1 CVKGGKM
8 LELGLNGKNISTLE
22 KFNQGES
29 VSLRFA
35 FPDKIVLSSI
45 NGFMSRILAANDIL
59 FLQEAM
65 ITILRESILNAVKA
79 NAKRVFFE
87 KNNADMNK
95 VLEYNSL
102 MRQFKEKVVGD
113 MAAIES
119 DLKSSSYYAEFRIQK
134 TEEGIKTRIVNN
146 SPLHA
151 KEEERIKQR
160 MESAKHIKDFS
171 EAYDKLYDET
181 EGAGLGIILTMLLLK
196 NSGIPQS
203 NYSISADECKTEISL
218 IVPFKTKSD
227 ETLMAV
233 KEDIIN
239 EIHLLP
245 SIPTFINELLVL
257 CDDPDSSISQMSN
270 KVKGDPALSADI
282 LKLANSAGFAPNK
295 KIETIN
301 EALTRIGLSNFK
313 YILLAATTKRIMDQR
328 YKKFEQIWQHSLK
341 VAFYSRLITQN
352 FKLSSLT
359 EQIFI
364 SALLHDLGKL
374 VLLAVDNDLT
384 IKIADFVK
392 SHGIRTTTI
401 LEEISIGISHSSI
414 GKLISEKWNFAE
426 FITQAIAF
434 HHSPLLCDEKFSDII
449 NIVYLANIFCG
460 IEDRKYDYYFIE
472 PNILQKYNLSDES
485 KCIELHEKCKE
496 GFRNRP
502 ML

>member
-1 CVKGGKM
+1 M

-102 MRQFKEKVVGD
+102 MRQFKDKVVGD
-113 MAAIES
+113 MATIEA

-134 TEEGIKTRIVNN
+134 TAEGNKTRIVNN

-151 KEEERIKQR
+151 KEEEHIKQR

-203 NYSISADECKTEISL
+203 NYSISADECKT
-218 IVPFKTKSD
+218 V
-227 ETLMAV
+227 
-233 KEDIIN
+233 
-239 EIHLLP
+239 
-245 SIPTFINELLVL
+245 IP
-257 CDDPDSSISQMSN
+257 
-270 KVKGDPALSADI
+270 
-282 LKLANSAGFAPNK
+282 
-295 KIETIN
+295 
-301 EALTRIGLSNFK
+301 
-313 YILLAATTKRIMDQR
+313 
-328 YKKFEQIWQHSLK
+328 
-341 VAFYSRLITQN
+341 
-352 FKLSSLT
+352 
-359 EQIFI
+359 
-364 SALLHDLGKL
+364 
-374 VLLAVDNDLT
+374 
-384 IKIADFVK
+384 
-392 SHGIRTTTI
+392 
-401 LEEISIGISHSSI
+401 
-414 GKLISEKWNFAE
+414 
-426 FITQAIAF
+426 
-434 HHSPLLCDEKFSDII
+434 HSPYQ
-449 NIVYLANIFCG
+449 V
-460 IEDRKYDYYFIE
+460 
-472 PNILQKYNLSDES
+472 
-485 KCIELHEKCKE
+485 
-496 GFRNRP
+496 
-502 ML
+502 